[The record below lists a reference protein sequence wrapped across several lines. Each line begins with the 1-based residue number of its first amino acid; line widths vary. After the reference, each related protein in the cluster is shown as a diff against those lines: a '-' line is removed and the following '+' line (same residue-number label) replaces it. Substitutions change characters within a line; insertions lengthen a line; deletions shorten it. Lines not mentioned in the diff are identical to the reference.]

1 MAKRQFVNESLNIG
15 QDDDARDQV
24 ARASSVSS
32 SNVPQNVS
40 VCVCVCVRVG
50 VSESVY
56 VKKRETVREREK
68 SRPYRVPYIKQGQ
81 LTLSMGYSREKTT
94 PSSICERK
102 RRPVLRRRCL
112 HSKGRHAAH

>member
-40 VCVCVCVRVG
+40 VCVCVYG
-50 VSESVY
+50 
-56 VKKRETVREREK
+56 
-68 SRPYRVPYIKQGQ
+68 
-81 LTLSMGYSREKTT
+81 
-94 PSSICERK
+94 
-102 RRPVLRRRCL
+102 
-112 HSKGRHAAH
+112 